1 MSMYMQAVQSGVQF
15 ASLAAGVESAET
27 IAAYNAEYQSVS
39 SKMAASRA
47 RSAAERNISAV
58 NQDRITSNTKIK
70 QAQDEAEANA
80 KVSAALAGA
89 KGASVEAVVQQ
100 TEVTEAHA
108 LSASNKAAEQQIE
121 NLSANVYNSS
131 MQMQANVEVPETT
144 IAGSLLNAA
153 SSIELSDAQ
162 ISEAFFNE
170 SPSQPKADAGT
181 LTVG

>member
-1 MSMYMQAVQSGVQF
+1 MSIYAQAIQSGVQF

-27 IAAYNAEYQSVS
+27 IATYNREYQTAS
-39 SKMAASRA
+39 SKLAASNA
-47 RSAAERNISAV
+47 RSAAEANISAV
-58 NQDRITSNTKIK
+58 NQDRITSNVKIK
-70 QAQDEAEANA
+70 QKQDEAEANA

-100 TEVTEAHA
+100 TEVNEAHA

-121 NLSANVYNSS
+121 NLSASVYNSS
-131 MQMQANVEVPETT
+131 MQMQVNVETPKTT
-144 IAGSLLNAA
+144 IAGNLLKAA
-153 SSIELSDAQ
+153 SSFEMSDLQVA
-162 ISEAFFNE
+162 EAFFNE